1 MCLYR
6 LELQN
11 LQLTHRAQRAESE
24 LTELQAL
31 LTQLLAAA
39 APTGIMSSAPHSV
52 LSSPEQQSH
61 SIAHVPL
68 PVTAVVVPAA
78 SPMPHDNSRDCSH
91 SLPITTPG
99 LPIHSLHSMDPPS
112 MPFSNPRLPSGTS
125 SLPID
130 CSSPPTSLPS
140 LPVMDCSLPIGRVGM
155 TPETTNGL
163 VPVGAIRT
171 APIQLSS
178 SPAQSGPVSS
188 YPHPSD
194 VQTDTAMAA
203 NTTTDSHSMPLLTPL
218 HSSVSQSR
226 TFIESGL
233 PEQDKKQATH
243 DAHEQGLKQ
252 EEEEAQSR
260 KLSCQMLDQAMLQ
273 QASAQL
279 AELEP
284 LQDRSATEIAAAAC
298 PISLSMGGLKGGNGQ
313 MLPFTSAAAL
323 PGAMTTSG
331 QAPPFA
337 KPTFC
342 TGISNTTGTSYPVS
356 DSKPN
361 GLSCLDRSAHAD
373 MQHSANSAHE
383 AVDKQQQSSTQ
394 QQAQQQQPEMPQQ
407 QKSTAPALVQST
419 GMASQRQLLKK
430 MSSSLPELTA
440 PAAQAGDSTAQ
451 LAQCGRSQS
460 AGLAS
465 VAAAIAT
472 RQKIVPA
479 AADPLNTPRP
489 VVSEQ
494 GHLEAA
500 LPLLKPDHSPSKTLQ
515 SQAGDSQVNHSAVDL
530 FCMVSD
536 KGSQDPAS
544 PCFPLQ
550 QHSPSPDDH
559 AQAYALEQHLPT
571 GAECIL
577 PHTVMAPALAQ
588 PNGTSGS
595 TGFTLCKSCSGE
607 LDASAQQQS
616 ADAEPAHTDMVRSPP
631 IASAPTDSPHTDSGA
646 FAGSQAAWQ
655 QSAGIDLI
663 LTDRVSSLVP
673 AAVQRL
679 SGDSDL
685 AGVNGSSIAQ
695 QVDIMPMQDQRDLL
709 TDWSVTAATH
719 DDPTVR
725 SCRSRRL
732 SVGTERRVQVSER
745 LRGMFEA
752 LPNMMNRCNSEVG
765 STLPLHAWCRAISIM
780 WVQIVAWLL
789 CDDQG

>member
-1 MCLYR
+1 
-6 LELQN
+6 
-11 LQLTHRAQRAESE
+11 
-24 LTELQAL
+24 
-31 LTQLLAAA
+31 
-39 APTGIMSSAPHSV
+39 MSSAPHSV

-61 SIAHVPL
+61 STAHLPL
-68 PVTAVVVPAA
+68 PVTADVVPAV
-78 SPMPHDNSRDCSH
+78 SPMPHDKSGDCSN
-91 SLPITTPG
+91 SLPIATPG
-99 LPIHSLHSMDPPS
+99 LPIHSLHPIDPPS
-112 MPFSNPRLPSGTS
+112 MPFTNPSLPSGTS
-125 SLPID
+125 SLPIGF
-130 CSSPPTSLPS
+130 SSPPTNLPS
-140 LPVMDCSLPIGRVGM
+140 LPVIDCSLPIGRVGM
-155 TPETTNGL
+155 TPGTTNGL

-178 SPAQSGPVSS
+178 SPAQSGPVSLCR
-188 YPHPSD
+188 HPSD
-194 VQTDTAMAA
+194 AQTDTAMAA
-203 NTTTDSHSMPLLTPL
+203 NTSTDFQTTPLLTPL
-218 HSSVSQSR
+218 QSSVSQSR
-226 TFIESGL
+226 TFIESEL
-233 PEQDKKQATH
+233 PEPDINQATH
-243 DAHEQGLKQ
+243 DANKQDLKQ

-260 KLSCQMLDQAMLQ
+260 KLSGHMLDQAMLQ
-273 QASAQL
+273 QATAQL
-279 AELEP
+279 VELEP
-284 LQDRSATEIAAAAC
+284 HHDCSATEPSAAAY
-298 PISLSMGGLKGGNGQ
+298 PISLSVDGLKGNNGH
-313 MLPFTSAAAL
+313 MLPVTSAAAL
-323 PGAMTTSG
+323 SGAMGTPG
-331 QAPPFA
+331 QAPPFV
-337 KPTFC
+337 KPTSC
-342 TGISNTTGTSYPVS
+342 AGMTDATGTSYQEF
-356 DSKPN
+356 DSNPN
-361 GLSCLDRSAHAD
+361 RLSLLDRSAHAD

-559 AQAYALEQHLPT
+559 AQAYALAQHLPT

-577 PHTVMAPALAQ
+577 PHTVTAPALAQ
-588 PNGTSGS
+588 PTGTSGS
-595 TGFTLCKSCSGE
+595 TGFRLRNSFSDE

-616 ADAEPAHTDMVRSPP
+616 ADVEAAHTDSVCSPP

-655 QSAGIDLI
+655 QSAGTDMS
-663 LTDRVSSLVP
+663 LTERVSSLVP
-673 AAVQRL
+673 AVVQRL
-679 SGDSDL
+679 SCDSDL

-695 QVDIMPMQDQRDLL
+695 QEDIMPMQDQRDLT
-709 TDWSVTAATH
+709 TDWTMTAATH
-719 DDPTVR
+719 DDPAVR

-732 SVGTERRVQVSER
+732 SVGTKRRVQVSEQ
-745 LRGMFEA
+745 LRDMFEA
-752 LPNMMNRCNSEVG
+752 LPNLMNRCNFEVG

-780 WVQIVAWLL
+780 WVPIILSLAAL
-789 CDDQG
+789 

>member
-24 LTELQAL
+24 LTELQAF

-39 APTGIMSSAPHSV
+39 APTGTMSSAPHSAF
-52 LSSPEQQSH
+52 SSPAQQPH
-61 SIAHVPL
+61 STAHVPL
-68 PVTAVVVPAA
+68 PVTADVVPAVG
-78 SPMPHDNSRDCSH
+78 PMPHDNSGDCSQ
-91 SLPITTPG
+91 SLPVVTPG
-99 LPIHSLHSMDPPS
+99 LPIHSLHPMDPPS
-112 MPFSNPRLPSGTS
+112 VPFSNPSLPSGTS
-125 SLPID
+125 S
-130 CSSPPTSLPS
+130 PPSGLPS
-140 LPVMDCSLPIGRVGM
+140 LPVMNCSLPIGRVRM

-171 APIQLSS
+171 APTGLSP
-178 SPAQSGPVSS
+178 SPAQ
-188 YPHPSD
+188 
-194 VQTDTAMAA
+194 TDTVMAA
-203 NTTTDSHSMPLLTPL
+203 DATTDFHTTPLLTPL
-218 HSSVSQSR
+218 QRSVSQSR

-252 EEEEAQSR
+252 EEEEAQSC
-260 KLSCQMLDQAMLQ
+260 KLSCQMLDHATLQ
-273 QASAQL
+273 QATAQL

-284 LQDRSATEIAAAAC
+284 HRDRSATEGAAAAC
-298 PISLSMGGLKGGNGQ
+298 PISLSIGGLKPLKHGNGQ
-313 MLPFTSAAAL
+313 MLPSAAAL
-323 PGAMTTSG
+323 PGAMGTPG
-331 QAPPFA
+331 QAPPFV
-337 KPTFC
+337 KPTSC
-342 TGISNTTGTSYPVS
+342 AGMTDATGNSYPES
-356 DSKPN
+356 DSHLN
-361 GLSCLDRSAHAD
+361 GLSFLDRSAHAD
-373 MQHSANSAHE
+373 MQHSADSAHE
-383 AVDKQQQSSTQ
+383 AVDKQQQAQ
-394 QQAQQQQPEMPQQ
+394 QQQQQPETPQQ
-407 QKSTAPALVQST
+407 QKFTAPALLQST
-419 GMASQRQLLKK
+419 GMSSQHQLLDK
-430 MSSSLPELTA
+430 MASSLPELTA
-440 PAAQAGDSTAQ
+440 SAAQAGDSTAQ

-472 RQKIVPA
+472 RQKTVPGA
-479 AADPLNTPRP
+479 AEPPNTLRP

-494 GHLEAA
+494 GHLDAA
-500 LPLLKPDHSPSKTLQ
+500 LPLLDPDHSPCDVDVPQ
-515 SQAGDSQVNHSAVDL
+515 SQAGDSQVDHSAVDL

-646 FAGSQAAWQ
+646 FSGSQAAWQ

-719 DDPTVR
+719 DDLTVR